1 MCTHTH
7 THTHTHT
14 EDHPRTQCE
23 DHHLQTR
30 EGGGLKGIQTC
41 HHLDVRLLVSRTGRK
56 TQLFKPPSL
65 CVVFCYG
72 SHSKQICSLQCKD
85 IIWLLKPP
93 IVRDR
98 RSQDK
103 GDQCLSCV
111 SIWSLRASVFLLP
124 IPHCLSF
131 FWWFLLCFVLLWRRG
146 FLFDPLFL
154 LPSPKLYS
162 N

>member
-1 MCTHTH
+1 MDTERDFGDVHTH

-14 EDHPRTQCE
+14 QKT
-23 DHHLQTR
+23 TR
-30 EGGGLKGIQTC
+30 GHSVKTTICKPGKVGGLKGIQTC

-65 CVVFCYG
+65 CVVFFYG
-72 SHSKQICSLQCKD
+72 SPSKPICSLRCKD
-85 IIWLLKPP
+85 VIWFLKPSV
-93 IVRDR
+93 VRDR

-131 FWWFLLCFVLLWRRG
+131 F
-146 FLFDPLFL
+146 
-154 LPSPKLYS
+154 
-162 N
+162 